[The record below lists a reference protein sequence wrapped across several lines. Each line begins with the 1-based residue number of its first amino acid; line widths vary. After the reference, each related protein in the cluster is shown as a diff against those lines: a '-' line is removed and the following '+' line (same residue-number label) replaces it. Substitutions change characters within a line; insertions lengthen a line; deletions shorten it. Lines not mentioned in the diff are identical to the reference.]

1 MVFRFECVYF
11 VSQSNHNMQTP
22 QTLIKKWKDIKEYG
36 DLVTLME
43 LTKLKSQTLSRI
55 LYGKQE
61 TSSKNILIIKEFLNK
76 KAAAIKKANSEDQD

>member
-1 MVFRFECVYF
+1 M
-11 VSQSNHNMQTP
+11 
-22 QTLIKKWKDIKEYG
+22 IKKWKDIKEYG
-36 DLVTLME
+36 DLVILME
-43 LTKLKSQTLSRI
+43 LTNLKSQTLSRI

>member
-1 MVFRFECVYF
+1 
-11 VSQSNHNMQTP
+11 MQTP
-22 QTLIKKWKDIKEYG
+22 KPMIKKWKDIKEYG
-36 DLVTLME
+36 DLVILME
-43 LTKLKSQTLSRI
+43 LTNLKSQTLSRI

>member
-1 MVFRFECVYF
+1 MVFSFEYVYF

>member
-1 MVFRFECVYF
+1 M
-11 VSQSNHNMQTP
+11 SQSNHNMQTP

-36 DLVTLME
+36 DLVTLTE

>member
-1 MVFRFECVYF
+1 LVFRFECVYF

-22 QTLIKKWKDIKEYG
+22 KPMIKKWKDVKEYG
-36 DLVTLME
+36 DLVALTE
-43 LTKLKSQTLSRI
+43 LTNLKSQTLSRI

-76 KAAAIKKANSEDQD
+76 KEASIKKAQSEDQD